1 MHTIGMDT
9 YGLIADGVAAAE
21 GQLQG
26 RVGPFRWWIRGKTAA
41 GVGNPA
47 SPGAGK
53 RRSNRILAH
62 IRSPRDNRHYRA
74 AFSRRWGGTPPPAP
88 EVRTVQDKTWDT
100 TPADFQDFT
109 TVSKAT
115 S

>member
-21 GQLQG
+21 GQVEG

-53 RRSNRILAH
+53 RRLNWPLAH
-62 IRSPRDNRHYRA
+62 GRSPRDNWPYRA
-74 AFSRRWGGTPPPAP
+74 AFRR
-88 EVRTVQDKTWDT
+88 V
-100 TPADFQDFT
+100 
-109 TVSKAT
+109 
-115 S
+115 